1 MGLNLLQ
8 RSKCSKLKNLKYPQT
23 RKLNSLMKFYKFKR
37 KIKNYWLNY
46 KKIMTKSQNN
56 ISKKEQKKIQL
67 GERKI
72 FNSYKQLKN

>member
-1 MGLNLLQ
+1 MGLNLLR
-8 RSKCSKLKNLKYPQT
+8 RSKCSKLKILKYPQT

-56 ISKKEQKKIQL
+56 ISKKGQKKIQL
-67 GERKI
+67 AKRKI
-72 FNSYKQLKN
+72 FNSNKQSKN

>member
-1 MGLNLLQ
+1 MGLNLLR
-8 RSKCSKLKNLKYPQT
+8 RSKCSKLKILKYPQT

-37 KIKNYWLNY
+37 KIKNYWFNY

-67 GERKI
+67 AKRKI
-72 FNSYKQLKN
+72 FNSYKQSKN